1 MRSMRPSHLVSGL
14 ATAALIVALGFWSA
28 AGAAE
33 FHFVV
38 QNVGEKRALWIPQ
51 EVVIHRST
59 EMQEGLVFILENPPG
74 RTQAFAA
81 YTKSL
86 DALDLMLARMMG
98 ATADG
103 LHDRLMEFSRA
114 VTGATFFVP
123 SLETLSFL
131 KQ

>member
-1 MRSMRPSHLVSGL
+1 M
-14 ATAALIVALGFWSA
+14 
-28 AGAAE
+28 
-33 FHFVV
+33 V
-38 QNVGEKRALWIPQ
+38 QDGSEQRALWIPQ

-59 EMQEGLVFILENPPG
+59 EMQDGLVFVLENPTG
-74 RTQAFAA
+74 RTHAFAA

-86 DALDLMLARMMG
+86 DIFDLMLARMMG

-123 SLETLSFL
+123 SLETLSSL